1 MSEIPLKGN
10 IKNVRLPE
18 IFTYLHRNKK
28 TGTLSVKT
36 PLFTKEVYFI
46 KGDAVFSSSTYE
58 DDRLGE
64 MLVKAGKITMKQ
76 YDTSVKLLKKTGKRQ
91 GSILV
96 ELGYL
101 TPKKLFWGVKYQVRE
116 IIYSLFQIEDAEYIF
131 EGGKVPI
138 QEAITLKMS
147 VGDLIYEGVKR
158 IDNWTRI
165 RNEMP
170 NTDTV
175 IQLRSN
181 PVILFQD
188 VELSLKDKKMLSKVN
203 GKRTIKD
210 LSNSSRISS
219 FEAMKILYAL
229 WSIGIIEA
237 KKKEMAKP

>member
-10 IKNVRLPE
+10 IKNFRLPE
-18 IFTYLHRNKK
+18 IFIYLHRNKK

-46 KGDAVFSSSTYE
+46 KGEAIFSSSTYE

-116 IIYSLFQIEDAEYIF
+116 IIYSLFRIEDAEYIF
-131 EGGKVPI
+131 KAGKVPI

-147 VGDLIYEGVKR
+147 VGDLVYEGVKR

-170 NTDTV
+170 DTETV
-175 IQLRSN
+175 IQLRSD
-181 PVILFQD
+181 PLHLFQD
-188 VELSLKDKKMLSKVN
+188 VELGSQDKKILSKVN

-210 LSNSSRISS
+210 IINSSRISS
-219 FEAMKILYAL
+219 FGAMKTLYAL
-229 WSIGIIEA
+229 WSTGIIEE
-237 KKKEMAKP
+237 KKKETAKC

>member
-1 MSEIPLKGN
+1 MSEMPLKGN
-10 IKNVRLPE
+10 IKNFRLPE

-46 KGDAVFSSSTYE
+46 RGDAIFSSSTYE

-76 YDTSVKLLKKTGKRQ
+76 YDASVKLLKKTGKRQ

-131 EGGKVPI
+131 KAGKVPV

-147 VGDLIYEGVKR
+147 VGDLIYEGVKK

-170 NTDTV
+170 TTDTV
-175 IQLRSN
+175 IQSRSGHLT
-181 PVILFQD
+181 LFQD

-203 GKRTIKD
+203 GKRTIKE
-210 LSNSSRISS
+210 LINSSRISS

-229 WSIGIIEA
+229 WSIGVIWG
-237 KKKEMAKP
+237 KRK